1 MKLRLKKQAESKTI
15 FAYGFGRNAKDNRPK
30 AYEGSWRELVAHMLE
45 STDADLYPSFTGSE
59 TKEQYAAKKT
69 SLPYISA
76 EFDGRRSNDGVLGRA
91 FMFLDVD
98 GVRRSVL
105 RGIKAELRSR
115 NLTYFFYTTTGDRH
129 DLKDGLRCA
138 RFILPT
144 DRVMAADEIY
154 RAQCK
159 FAHELGLWG
168 AEGVDATAYERA
180 RIMFCPAPGAEVEQF
195 DGRPVSVRRTLRSE
209 FEPDSERGAGTV
221 WTDEALANA
230 DDNSRAIADWCFEEG
245 LEALPSGR
253 GWAVECPNYGS
264 HSDHDALDGSTAI
277 MMPDQRNAEVR
288 FACRHDH
295 CRELN
300 RHQHL
305 ALRLVG
311 VPDAYLPEAHN
322 ISRAAIAELLPDVD
336 ADEVYEAEIAAVGA
350 TNTCTD
356 DDLDDELE
364 VTGDSAELPYWGNN
378 FLTGRAT
385 CIVGA
390 SFTGKSSFI
399 TGLMGASSARANYGF
414 GGVDVAKGVNIILA
428 GEGYATALRQKQ
440 AAAVLYDDA
449 MDNLHIV
456 DMMDGDD
463 ADLMSDTWR
472 KALARKYRGVKVA
485 CIAPDTL
492 QTCCKKVDGQ
502 PFDEYNN
509 NHMRKAAQA
518 AEKLAKLMG
527 CAVIFT
533 AHPSKDVVPGS
544 ELPERKDRKPKGGGD
559 MFNSLGTVAFLH
571 VMNEDR
577 PNELNLYLDK
587 HKGYALWGR
596 PMGFVLQSVELH
608 KREEK
613 PDTGRIDLPL
623 AGYVAVA
630 APEIDNTHTGIVH
643 PIGVAPFE
651 RASQAA
657 EQAKKAVAASKSSTE
672 DIVLAAIQSLPDCA
686 EGFTRH
692 QILQATGM
700 PSLPLNKALRKLE
713 DAGTIVRGR
722 DAEGDREY
730 TFREPTGI
738 NDRKPF
744 AHKATDDD
752 LA

>member
-30 AYEGSWRELVAHMLE
+30 AYEGAWRDLVAHMME
-45 STDADLYPSFTGSE
+45 ATDADLYPSFTGSE

-105 RGIKAELRSR
+105 RSIKAELRSR

-159 FAHELGLWG
+159 FAYELGLWG

-195 DGRPVSVRRTLRSE
+195 DGRPVSVRRTLRNE

-221 WTDEALANA
+221 WTEEALANA

-322 ISRAAIAELLPDVD
+322 ISRAAIAELLPGVD

-356 DDLDDELE
+356 DDLDDDLEAKSPFAPGAPLIDGIHTFGSTFEL
-364 VTGDSAELPYWGNN
+364 
-378 FLTGRAT
+378 
-385 CIVGA
+385 VGA
-390 SFTGKSSFI
+390 SNIGKSFDMLTRMACVS
-399 TGLMGASSARANYGF
+399 TGIDYVGRPAERAHCFYFDAEGGASTAVR
-414 GGVDVAKGVNIILA
+414 VA
-428 GEGYATALRQKQ
+428 ALRQAFADPLEMLHVIDITAKGWDIFDEGDRKKMVKLMADTAGDEGVGLVAFDSLNQ
-440 AAAVLYDDA
+440 TAAL
-449 MDNLHIV
+449 
-456 DMMDGDD
+456 
-463 ADLMSDTWR
+463 R
-472 KALARKYRGVKVA
+472 KGR
-485 CIAPDTL
+485 
-492 QTCCKKVDGQ
+492 
-502 PFDEYNN
+502 PFDENSAAD
-509 NHMRKAAQA
+509 MGGFASAMKAIA
-518 AEKLAKLMG
+518 ATLNACVG
-527 CAVIFT
+527 VVH
-533 AHPSKDVVPGS
+533 HPA
-544 ELPERKDRKPKGGGD
+544 KGGEKRTSRG
-559 MFNSLGTVAFLH
+559 SGALH
-571 VMNEDR
+571 GAVDASFYLER
-577 PNELNLYLDK
+577 PNEGDNFKLNVYHEKNRNGAKLPAYGIQLMQIEVASIPRIAPK
-587 HKGYALWGR
+587 ANRPFTMPGVNCTPTMTLTPPANNETLFMLPVCYAPW
-596 PMGFVLQSVELH
+596 PESA
-608 KREEK
+608 
-613 PDTGRIDLPL
+613 
-623 AGYVAVA
+623 AG
-630 APEIDNTHTGIVH
+630 
-643 PIGVAPFE
+643 
-651 RASQAA
+651 
-657 EQAKKAVAASKSSTE
+657 EQAKKSVVASKSSTE